1 MNRNVLFGWKHLVLI
16 EDFVFDRQH
25 SLVKEAFLKAS
36 DENFL
41 RRIGKVWSDY
51 ELGGIERLKTYK
63 KKHIVLD
70 QTQTAEFESALEP
83 VIDRWIM
90 EVRSKGIDGKDLVQ
104 KARALVQKHS
114 K

>member
-1 MNRNVLFGWKHLVLI
+1 M
-16 EDFVFDRQH
+16 
-25 SLVKEAFLKAS
+25 
-36 DENFL
+36 

-51 ELGGIERLKTYK
+51 ELGGIEHLKTYK

-70 QTQTAEFESALEP
+70 QMQTAEFESALEP

-90 EVRSKGIDGKDLVQ
+90 DVRSKEIDGEDLVQ